1 MDDRALLHYTEQ
13 LDPPETDFVGTCPIC
28 GTPLNEDE
36 EVYLSADNEVI
47 GCEFCVTTRPAGE
60 VWN

>member
-1 MDDRALLHYTEQ
+1 MLELPLE
-13 LDPPETDFVGTCPIC
+13 PPDEVVWARCPIC

-47 GCEFCVTTRPAGE
+47 GCEFCITTRPAGE

>member
-1 MDDRALLHYTEQ
+1 MFRTYNPNAIN
-13 LDPPETDFVGTCPIC
+13 PPDEEPCPYECPIC

-36 EVYLSADNEVI
+36 EVYLAANNEVV
-47 GCEFCVTTRPAGE
+47 GCEFCITTRPAGE